1 MTDTDRLE
9 QIRLLEAALAER
21 NAELQRVRD
30 QRDALRAKRDE
41 ARRELCRWSSFYYE
55 EHIDINEG
63 PPRARDREE
72 AARRGWDCFK
82 DRGWDC
88 FEEDEPCPHP

>member
-1 MTDTDRLE
+1 MK
-9 QIRLLEAALAER
+9 EAACRTDLGPLTKKLLYQQQVIERLTAE
-21 NAELQRVRD
+21 
-30 QRDALRAKRDE
+30 RDE

-72 AARRGWDCFK
+72 AARRGWDCFRK
-82 DRGWDC
+82 KA
-88 FEEDEPCPHP
+88 P